1 MSLIPRGSKFRWCD
15 PGQILIIEKS
25 ARDRRVYGVVAAILR
40 REQRPDAVRALGT
53 LQNFAIAIPLKVSW
67 FLSGRKSGRKRDVI
81 FARSIYD
88 IEAAV
93 ICGPWGHATPEA
105 YYEANDGFA
114 DLGRLTCP
122 LLCVQSSDDNVV
134 PFSGKYA
141 ISDATLVNLSAN
153 IACCTTL
160 LGGHLSFLDWRGRSW
175 ADRAVVEF
183 FAAAAAA
190 ALANPSEEETRKRTK
205 MRRSP
210 SWREAARA
218 RRPKNG
224 SSKAGGRDAGF

>member
-1 MSLIPRGSKFRWCD
+1 MLNHIRKEVGPKCRLFLVGQSLGGAILAKYLSSRNPR
-15 PGQILIIEKS
+15 
-25 ARDRRVYGVVAAILR
+25 RDSRVHGLVAAILR
-40 REQRPDAVRALGT
+40 GEQRPDAERSLGT
-53 LQNFAIAIPLKVSW
+53 STKLRDRHPPESELVLEW
-67 FLSGRKSGRKRDVI
+67 RKSGRKRDVI

-114 DLGRLTCP
+114 DLGRLSCP

-134 PFSGKYA
+134 PFCGKYA

-160 LGGHLSFLDWRGRSW
+160 LGGHLSFLDWRGRS
-175 ADRAVVEF
+175 
-183 FAAAAAA
+183 
-190 ALANPSEEETRKRTK
+190 
-205 MRRSP
+205 
-210 SWREAARA
+210 
-218 RRPKNG
+218 
-224 SSKAGGRDAGF
+224 GGRTAWW

>member
-1 MSLIPRGSKFRWCD
+1 VL
-15 PGQILIIEKS
+15 
-25 ARDRRVYGVVAAILR
+25 
-40 REQRPDAVRALGT
+40 
-53 LQNFAIAIPLKVSW
+53 
-67 FLSGRKSGRKRDVI
+67 

-114 DLGRLTCP
+114 DLGRLSCP

-141 ISDATLVNLSAN
+141 VSDATLVNLSAN

-175 ADRAVVEF
+175 ADRVVVEF
-183 FAAAAAA
+183 FSQCARR
-190 ALANPSEEETRKRTK
+190 LPSSQISEEGSTRRTK

-210 SWREAARA
+210 SWREAAPRA
-218 RRPKNG
+218 SPPEKRPPAKPAAATPVSERRRALPSVKG
-224 SSKAGGRDAGF
+224 VLAGM